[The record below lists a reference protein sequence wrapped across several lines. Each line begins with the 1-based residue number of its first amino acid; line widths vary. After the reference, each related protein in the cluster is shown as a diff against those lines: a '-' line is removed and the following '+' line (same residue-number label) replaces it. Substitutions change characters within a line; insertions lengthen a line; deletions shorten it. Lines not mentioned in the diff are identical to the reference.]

1 MDKPIGS
8 QNSSWK
14 YYSARI
20 SCTFYSNREFFEGQ
34 IEVQQL
40 KKSQLNMMIQIKNW
54 IKNRVS
60 I

>member
-34 IEVQQL
+34 IEVQ
-40 KKSQLNMMIQIKNW
+40 KPAKYDDTN
-54 IKNRVS
+54 
-60 I
+60 